1 MKWMQIDGKKSTKW
15 IVGIVLTGIFLV
27 ILYQLQPMSKPQ
39 LVNTNGRTFEE
50 GKVVEVLEDN
60 LQEDG
65 SRIGD
70 QKIRLQME
78 SGDFAGE
85 VLEATSANGFLFGA
99 VCQRGTRV
107 IAIVSQAGSTRSI
120 TVYSLN
126 RSLPVYAF
134 IAFFL
139 LMLGLIGGKKGA
151 KSALALLFTLLCLWK
166 FFLPLIF
173 RGISPVWA
181 AILTAFLTVT
191 VSLALIGGCN
201 KKTLAAVL
209 GSFFGLFVAGASAL
223 LFGYCAGIS
232 GYNVSNIEALLFVG
246 QNTKID
252 IGGLLFAGVLISTL
266 GAVMDIA
273 MDIAAAIAEIQAQSP
288 SLCRRKLFASGMN
301 VGRDIMGTMATTL
314 ILAFTG
320 SSLGVIVLNYVYDLP
335 YLQVINSNTM
345 NIEIM
350 QGLAGSFGVVFTVP
364 LVSAIAAFLLAAK
377 QEA

>member
-1 MKWMQIDGKKSTKW
+1 MKWMQLEQKKSMKW
-15 IVGIVLTGIFLV
+15 IAGIVLAAIFV
-27 ILYQLQPMSKPQ
+27 VVLYQLQPTAKPQ

-50 GKVVEVLEDN
+50 GRVVEVLEDN

-78 SGDFAGE
+78 SGNFAGE

-99 VCQRGTRV
+99 VCQSGTKV

-134 IAFFL
+134 IAFFF
-139 LMLGLIGGKKGA
+139 LMLGLIGGKKGV

-166 FFLPLIF
+166 MFLPLIF
-173 RGISPVWA
+173 RGVSPVWA
-181 AILTAFLTVT
+181 AIFTAFLTVT
-191 VSLALIGGCN
+191 VSLSLIGGCN
-201 KKTLAAVL
+201 KKTLAAVF

-223 LFGYCAGIS
+223 LFGYCAGLS

-273 MDIAAAIAEIQAQSP
+273 MDIAAAIAEIHAHSP
-288 SLCRRKLFASGMN
+288 ELCRRKLFASGMN

-320 SSLGVIVLNYVYDLP
+320 SSLGVLVLNYVYDLP

-364 LVSAIAAFLLAAK
+364 LVSAIAAFLLATK

>member
-1 MKWMQIDGKKSTKW
+1 MKWMQLEQKKSMKW
-15 IVGIVLTGIFLV
+15 IAGIVLAAIFV
-27 ILYQLQPMSKPQ
+27 VFLYQLQPTAKPQ

-50 GKVVEVLEDN
+50 GRVVEVLEDN

-78 SGDFAGE
+78 SGNFAGE

-99 VCQRGTRV
+99 VCQSGTKV

-134 IAFFL
+134 IAFFF
-139 LMLGLIGGKKGA
+139 LMLGLIGGKKGV

-166 FFLPLIF
+166 MFLPLIF
-173 RGISPVWA
+173 RGVSPVWA
-181 AILTAFLTVT
+181 AIFTAFLTVT
-191 VSLALIGGCN
+191 VSLSLIGGCN
-201 KKTLAAVL
+201 KKTLAAVF

-223 LFGYCAGIS
+223 LFGYCAGLS

-273 MDIAAAIAEIQAQSP
+273 MDIAAAIAEIHAHSP
-288 SLCRRKLFASGMN
+288 ELCRRKLFASGMN

-320 SSLGVIVLNYVYDLP
+320 SSLGVLVLNYVYDLP

-364 LVSAIAAFLLAAK
+364 LVSAIAAFLLATK

>member
-151 KSALALLFTLLCLWK
+151 KSAIALLFTLLCLWK

>member
-1 MKWMQIDGKKSTKW
+1 MKWMQLEQKKSMKW
-15 IVGIVLTGIFLV
+15 IAGIVLAAVFV
-27 ILYQLQPMSKPQ
+27 VFLYQLQPTAKPQ

-50 GKVVEVLEDN
+50 GRVVEVLEDN

-99 VCQRGTRV
+99 VCQSGTKV

-134 IAFFL
+134 IAFFF
-139 LMLGLIGGKKGA
+139 LMLGLIGGKKGV

-166 FFLPLIF
+166 MFLPLIF
-173 RGISPVWA
+173 RGVSPVWA
-181 AILTAFLTVT
+181 AIFTAFLTVT
-191 VSLALIGGCN
+191 VSLSLIGGCN
-201 KKTLAAVL
+201 KKTLAAVF

-223 LFGYCAGIS
+223 LFGYCAGLS

-273 MDIAAAIAEIQAQSP
+273 MDIAAAIAEIHAHSP
-288 SLCRRKLFASGMN
+288 ELCRRKLFASGMN

-320 SSLGVIVLNYVYDLP
+320 SSLGVLVLNYVYDLP

-364 LVSAIAAFLLAAK
+364 LVSAIAAFLLATK

>member
-1 MKWMQIDGKKSTKW
+1 MKWMQMNWKKSMKL
-15 IVGIVLTGIFLV
+15 IAGIVLTALFVGF
-27 ILYQLQPMSKPQ
+27 LYQLQPTTKPQ

-50 GKVVEVLEDN
+50 GRVVEVLEDN

-70 QKIRLQME
+70 QKIRFQID

-99 VCQRGTRV
+99 VCQRGTKV
-107 IAIVSQAGSTRSI
+107 IAIVSQAGSTRST

-139 LMLGLIGGKKGA
+139 LVLCLIGGKKGA
-151 KSALALLFTLLCLWK
+151 KSALALLFTMLCLWK
-166 FFLPLIF
+166 MFLPLIF
-173 RGISPVWA
+173 RGVSPVWA
-181 AILTAFLTVT
+181 AIFTAFLTVT

-201 KKTLAAVL
+201 KKTLAAVG

-273 MDIAAAIAEIQAQSP
+273 MDIAAAVTEIHAHSP
-288 SLCRRKLFASGMN
+288 GLCRRKLFASGMN

-320 SSLGVIVLNYVYDLP
+320 SSLGVLVLNYVYDLP

-364 LVSAIAAFLLAAK
+364 LVSATAAFLLTAK
-377 QEA
+377 QKA

>member
-1 MKWMQIDGKKSTKW
+1 MKWMHMDRKKSMKL
-15 IVGIVLTGIFLV
+15 IAGIVLTGIFLV
-27 ILYQLQPMSKPQ
+27 ILYQLQPTAKPQ

-50 GKVVEVLEDN
+50 GRVVEVLEDN
-60 LQEDG
+60 VQEDG

-70 QKIRLQME
+70 QKIRLQIE

-99 VCQRGTRV
+99 VCQRGTKV
-107 IAIVSQAGSTRSI
+107 IAIVSQAGNTQSV

-126 RSLPVYAF
+126 RSLSVYAF
-134 IAFFL
+134 IAFFFL
-139 LMLGLIGGKKGA
+139 VLCLIGGKKGA
-151 KSALALLFTLLCLWK
+151 KSALALMFTMLCLWK
-166 FFLPLIF
+166 MFLPLIF
-173 RGISPVWA
+173 RGVSPVWA

-201 KKTLAAVL
+201 KKTLAAVV

-246 QNTKID
+246 QNSKID

-273 MDIAAAIAEIQAQSP
+273 MDIAAAVAEIYAHSP

-320 SSLGVIVLNYVYDLP
+320 SSLGVLVLNYVYDLP

-364 LVSAIAAFLLAAK
+364 LVSAAAAFLLTTK
-377 QEA
+377 QKA

>member
-1 MKWMQIDGKKSTKW
+1 MKWMQLEQKKSMKW
-15 IVGIVLTGIFLV
+15 IAGIVLAAIFV
-27 ILYQLQPMSKPQ
+27 VFLYQLQPTAKPQ

-50 GKVVEVLEDN
+50 GRVVEVLEDN

-99 VCQRGTRV
+99 VCQSGTKV

-134 IAFFL
+134 IAFFF
-139 LMLGLIGGKKGA
+139 LMLGLIGGKKGV

-166 FFLPLIF
+166 MFLPLIF
-173 RGISPVWA
+173 RGVSPVWA
-181 AILTAFLTVT
+181 AIFTAFLTVT
-191 VSLALIGGCN
+191 VSLSLIGGCN
-201 KKTLAAVL
+201 KKTLAAVF

-223 LFGYCAGIS
+223 LFGYCAGLS

-273 MDIAAAIAEIQAQSP
+273 MDIAAAIAEIHAHSP
-288 SLCRRKLFASGMN
+288 ELCRRKLFASGMN

-320 SSLGVIVLNYVYDLP
+320 SSLGVLVLNYVYDLP

-364 LVSAIAAFLLAAK
+364 LVSAIAAFLLATK

>member
-1 MKWMQIDGKKSTKW
+1 MKWMQMNWKKSMKL
-15 IVGIVLTGIFLV
+15 IAGIVLTALFVGF
-27 ILYQLQPMSKPQ
+27 LYQLQPTTKPQ

-50 GKVVEVLEDN
+50 GRVVEVLEDN

-70 QKIRLQME
+70 QKIRLQID

-99 VCQRGTRV
+99 VCQRGTKV
-107 IAIVSQAGSTRSI
+107 IAIVSQAGSTRST

-139 LMLGLIGGKKGA
+139 LVLCLIGGKKGA
-151 KSALALLFTLLCLWK
+151 KSALALLFTMLCLWK
-166 FFLPLIF
+166 MFLPLIF
-173 RGISPVWA
+173 RGVSPVWA
-181 AILTAFLTVT
+181 AIFTAFLTVT

-201 KKTLAAVL
+201 KKTLAAVG

-273 MDIAAAIAEIQAQSP
+273 MDIAAAVTEIHAHSP
-288 SLCRRKLFASGMN
+288 GLCRRKLFASGMN

-320 SSLGVIVLNYVYDLP
+320 SSLGVLVLNYVYDLP

-364 LVSAIAAFLLAAK
+364 LVSATAAFLLTAK
-377 QEA
+377 QKA